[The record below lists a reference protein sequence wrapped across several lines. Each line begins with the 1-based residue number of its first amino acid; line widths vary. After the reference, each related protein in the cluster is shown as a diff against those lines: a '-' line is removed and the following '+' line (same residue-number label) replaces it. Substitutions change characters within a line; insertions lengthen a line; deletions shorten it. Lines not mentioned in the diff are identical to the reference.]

1 MVGAAMQMTGGLK
14 EQLHSL
20 TEGITFLWPELT
32 LVAALLLVLLFD
44 LIFKNKKEV
53 GLATI
58 SISALSFLLVAQC
71 LFFRPGLEAK
81 DLFVGLVTISSGANL
96 FKIGFTLTA
105 LIALIMAAQSKKY
118 AQQYFSSSEWLVS
131 LFALLLG
138 AFLMTASSN
147 LLMIYIS
154 IEVVS
159 ISSYLLTGLD
169 KGLKKSEAALK
180 YLLYGA
186 AASAVMLYG
195 MSWLYGLTGSLD
207 INTDSFIVGINA
219 AQPFT
224 LSIAVFMVLAGVLF
238 KLGAFPLHIWSPD
251 VYESAP
257 IPTVT
262 VFSIVPKLAA
272 VFVLFRLISS
282 TQTTDFNWQQWLGV
296 LAIGGMT
303 IGNFS
308 ALWQRNAKRML
319 AYSSIAH
326 AAFMLSG
333 VLLFNRAGIE
343 ATVFYGLIYLIM
355 NLGVFYIIQVF
366 ENKTGSVDFD
376 AFKGLGKVMPFTS
389 VLLLLVMISL
399 TGLPPL
405 AGFNAKLYL
414 FSAVYDGYA
423 STGNQIILWV
433 FIFGLL
439 NTVVSLFYYI
449 KIPYLLFFKTGDQ
462 IITKQQGFEWNAV
475 WGTLLVLPLFLLFFR
490 SDWFVDLLN
499 SINFVF

>member
-1 MVGAAMQMTGGLK
+1 MPGADMQRADELSQ
-14 EQLHSL
+14 QLQRL
-20 TEGITFLWPELT
+20 TEGVAYLWPEII
-32 LVAALLLVLLFD
+32 LVAGLILVLLFD
-44 LIFKNKKEV
+44 LLFKQRKDI
-53 GLATI
+53 GLAAI
-58 SISALSFLLVAQC
+58 SISVTSFLLVAQ
-71 LFFRPGLEAK
+71 LILYRVDIEVK
-81 DLFVGLVTISSGANL
+81 DLFEGLLTVSPGAAL

-105 LIALIMAAQSKKY
+105 LVALVMAVHSKKHY
-118 AQQYFSSSEWLVS
+118 QEYFSSSEWLIG

-159 ISSYLLTGLD
+159 ISSYLLTGLGRG
-169 KGLKKSEAALK
+169 KRKSEAALK

-207 INTDSFIVGINA
+207 LSTDTFLVGLTA
-219 AQPFT
+219 AQPATVT
-224 LSIAVFMVLAGVLF
+224 LAILMMLAGVLF

-251 VYESAP
+251 VYEATP
-257 IPTVT
+257 LPTVT

-272 VFVLFRLISS
+272 VFVLFRLVAA
-282 TQTTDFNWQQWLGV
+282 TQVAELDWQLWLGII
-296 LAIGGMT
+296 AIGGMT
-303 IGNFS
+303 VGNFS
-308 ALWQRNAKRML
+308 ALWQRDAKRML

-326 AAFMLSG
+326 AAFLLSG
-333 VLLFNRAGIE
+333 ILLADQAGLE
-343 ATVFYGLIYLIM
+343 ATIFYALVYLIM
-355 NLGVFYIIQVF
+355 NLAVFYLVQVF
-366 ENKTGSVDFD
+366 ENKTGSVSYETFN
-376 AFKGLGKVMPFTS
+376 GLGKMMPYTS
-389 VLLLLVMISL
+389 VLLLVTMISL

-414 FSAVYDGYA
+414 FSAVYESYSA
-423 STGNQIILWV
+423 SNQTILFWV
-433 FIFGLL
+433 LVIGLL
-439 NTVVSLFYYI
+439 NTVVALFYYI
-449 KIPYLLFFKTGDQ
+449 RIPYLLFFKHTEQTIQDGPQ
-462 IITKQQGFEWNAV
+462 FKWQAV

>member
-1 MVGAAMQMTGGLK
+1 MIGAVLQKADGLA
-14 EQLHSL
+14 EQLQSL
-20 TEGITFLWPELT
+20 TEGVGYLWPEIT
-32 LVAALLLVLLFD
+32 LVAGLIMVLLFD
-44 LIFKNKKEV
+44 LIFSNKKEV
-53 GLATI
+53 GLAAI
-58 SISALSFLLVAQC
+58 SISVLAFLLVAE
-71 LFFRPGLEAK
+71 LVFFVPNMQSK
-81 DLFVGLVTISSGANL
+81 DLFTGLITVSSGAAL

-105 LIALIMAAQSKKY
+105 IMALIMAVQSKKY
-118 AQQYFSSSEWLVS
+118 FNEYFSSSEWLIS
-131 LFALLLG
+131 LFGLLLG

-154 IEVVS
+154 VEVVS
-159 ISSYLLTGLD
+159 ISSYLLTGLG

-207 INTDSFIVGINA
+207 INTDTFIVGISS
-219 AQPFT
+219 AQPMT
-224 LSIAVFMVLAGVLF
+224 LNIALFMVLVGILF

-251 VYESAP
+251 VYEATP
-257 IPTVT
+257 TPTVT

-272 VFVLFRLISS
+272 VFVLFRLVSS
-282 TQTTDFNWQQWLGV
+282 TQSTDFDWTLWLGI

-326 AAFMLSG
+326 AAFMLTG
-333 VLLFNRAGIE
+333 ILLLNRTGIE
-343 ATVFYGLIYLIM
+343 ATVFYGFVYLLMNLTAFYLI
-355 NLGVFYIIQVF
+355 QAF
-366 ENKTGSVDFD
+366 ENETGTSDYESL
-376 AFKGLGKVMPFTS
+376 KGLGKSMPYIS
-389 VLLLLVMISL
+389 VLLLIVMISL
-399 TGLPPL
+399 TGLPPV

-414 FSAVYDGYA
+414 FSAVYDQYS
-423 STGNQIILWV
+423 STGEKILLWV

-449 KIPYLLFFKTGDQ
+449 RIPYLLFFKPDNQTIEGQ
-462 IITKQQGFEWNAV
+462 ARFNWNMI

>member
-1 MVGAAMQMTGGLK
+1 MVGAAMQMADGLK
-14 EQLHSL
+14 EQLQSL
-20 TEGITFLWPELT
+20 TEGVAFLWPEIT
-32 LVAALLLVLLFD
+32 LVVGLLLVLLFD
-44 LIFKNKKEV
+44 LIFQNRKEV
-53 GLATI
+53 GIAAI
-58 SISALSFLLVAQC
+58 SISVLSFLLVAQC
-71 LFFRPGLEAK
+71 LSFVPNLEAK
-81 DLFVGLVTISSGANL
+81 DLFVGLITVSSGANL
-96 FKIGFTLTA
+96 FKVGFTLTA
-105 LIALIMAAQSKKY
+105 LVALIMAAQSKKY

-131 LFALLLG
+131 LFGLLLG

-147 LLMIYIS
+147 LLMIYVS

-159 ISSYLLTGLD
+159 ISSYLLTGLG

-207 INTDSFIVGINA
+207 INTDTFIVGMNA

-224 LSIAVFMVLAGVLF
+224 LNIAIFMVLAGVLF

-257 IPTVT
+257 MPTVT

-282 TQTTDFNWQQWLGV
+282 TETTDFNWQQWLGI

-303 IGNFS
+303 FGNFS

-343 ATVFYGLIYLIM
+343 ATVFYAFIYLIM
-355 NLGVFYIIQVF
+355 NLAAFYLIQVF
-366 ENKTGSVDFD
+366 ENTTGSVNFD
-376 AFKGLGKVMPFTS
+376 SFRGLGKTMPYTAI
-389 VLLLLVMISL
+389 LLLVVMISL
-399 TGLPPL
+399 TGLPPV
-405 AGFNAKLYL
+405 AGFNAKLFL
-414 FSAVYDGYA
+414 FSAVYEGYV
-423 STGNQIILWV
+423 STGDQIILWV

-449 KIPYLLFFKTGDQ
+449 RIPYLLFFKTGDQ
-462 IITKQQGFEWNAV
+462 IITKQEGFRWHMA
-475 WGTLLVLPLFLLFFR
+475 WGTFLVLPLFLLFFR

>member
-1 MVGAAMQMTGGLK
+1 
-14 EQLHSL
+14 
-20 TEGITFLWPELT
+20 
-32 LVAALLLVLLFD
+32 
-44 LIFKNKKEV
+44 
-53 GLATI
+53 
-58 SISALSFLLVAQC
+58 
-71 LFFRPGLEAK
+71 
-81 DLFVGLVTISSGANL
+81 
-96 FKIGFTLTA
+96 
-105 LIALIMAAQSKKY
+105 
-118 AQQYFSSSEWLVS
+118 
-131 LFALLLG
+131 
-138 AFLMTASSN
+138 
-147 LLMIYIS
+147 MIYVS

-159 ISSYLLTGLD
+159 ISSYLLTGLG

-207 INTDSFIVGINA
+207 INTDTFIVGMNA

-224 LSIAVFMVLAGVLF
+224 LNIAIFMVLAGVLF

-257 IPTVT
+257 MPTVT
-262 VFSIVPKLAA
+262 VLSIVPKLAA

-282 TQTTDFNWQQWLGV
+282 TETTDFNWQQWLGI

-343 ATVFYGLIYLIM
+343 ATVFYAFIYLIM
-355 NLGVFYIIQVF
+355 NLAAFYLIQVF
-366 ENKTGSVDFD
+366 ENTTGSVNFD
-376 AFKGLGKVMPFTS
+376 SFRGLGKTMPYTAI
-389 VLLLLVMISL
+389 LLLVVMISL
-399 TGLPPL
+399 TGLPPV
-405 AGFNAKLYL
+405 AGFNAKLFL
-414 FSAVYDGYA
+414 FSAVYEGYV
-423 STGNQIILWV
+423 STGDQIILWV

-449 KIPYLLFFKTGDQ
+449 RIPYLLFFKTGDQ
-462 IITKQQGFEWNAV
+462 IITKQEGFRWHMA
-475 WGTLLVLPLFLLFFR
+475 WGTFLVLPLFLLFFR

>member
-1 MVGAAMQMTGGLK
+1 MVMAAMQKAEGLAN
-14 EQLHSL
+14 QLQSL
-20 TEGITFLWPELT
+20 TEGVAYLWPEIV
-32 LVAALLLVLLFD
+32 LVVGLLLVLLFD
-44 LIFKNKKEV
+44 LIFKDKKNV
-53 GLATI
+53 GLAAI
-58 SISALSFLLVAQC
+58 SLSVLSFLLVAQW
-71 LFFRPGLEAK
+71 FSFVPNLEAK
-81 DLFVGLVTISSGANL
+81 DLFVGLVTVSSGANL

-105 LIALIMAAQSKKY
+105 IVALVMAIQSKKY
-118 AQQYFSSSEWLVS
+118 ANEYFGSSEWLVS
-131 LFALLLG
+131 LFGLLLG

-159 ISSYLLTGLD
+159 ISSYLLTGLG
-169 KGLKKSEAALK
+169 KGFKKSEAALK

-207 INTDSFIVGINA
+207 INTDTFIVGMNA

-224 LSIAVFMVLAGVLF
+224 LNIAIFMVLAGVLF

-262 VFSIVPKLAA
+262 IFSVVPKLAA
-272 VFVLFRLISS
+272 VFLLFRLISS

-343 ATVFYGLIYLIM
+343 ATVFYGFIYLIM
-355 NLGVFYIIQVF
+355 NLGAFYLIQVF
-366 ENKTGSVDFD
+366 ENTTGSVEYES
-376 AFKGLGKVMPFTS
+376 FKGLGKAMPFTS
-389 VLLLLVMISL
+389 ILLLIVMISL
-399 TGLPPL
+399 TGLPPV

-414 FSAVYDGYA
+414 FSSVYEGYVA
-423 STGNQIILWV
+423 SGNQIILWV

-449 KIPYLLFFKTGDQ
+449 RIPYLLFFKAETQNIGPQ
-462 IITKQQGFEWNAV
+462 AGFKWEMA
-475 WGTLLVLPLFLLFFR
+475 WGTLLVLPLFILFFR

>member
-1 MVGAAMQMTGGLK
+1 MIGAALQKADGLA
-14 EQLHSL
+14 EQLQSL
-20 TEGITFLWPELT
+20 KDAVPYLWPEIT
-32 LVAALLLVLLFD
+32 LVAGLLFVLLFD
-44 LIFKNKKEV
+44 LIFSNKKEI
-53 GLATI
+53 GLAAI
-58 SISALSFLLVAQC
+58 SISVLVFLLVAE
-71 LFFRPGLEAK
+71 LVSFVPNLERK
-81 DLFVGLVTISSGANL
+81 DLFTGLITVSSGAAL

-105 LIALIMAAQSKKY
+105 LIALIMAVQSKKY
-118 AQQYFSSSEWLVS
+118 FNEYFSSSEWLIS
-131 LFALLLG
+131 LFGLLLG

-154 IEVVS
+154 VEVVS
-159 ISSYLLTGLD
+159 ISSYLLTGLG

-207 INTDSFIVGINA
+207 ISTDTFIVGINS
-219 AQPFT
+219 AQPMT
-224 LSIAVFMVLAGVLF
+224 LNIALFMVLVGILF

-251 VYESAP
+251 VYEATP

-272 VFVLFRLISS
+272 VFVLFRLVSS
-282 TQTTDFNWQQWLGV
+282 TQSTDFDWTLWLGI

-333 VLLFNRAGIE
+333 ILLLNRTGIE
-343 ATVFYGLIYLIM
+343 ATVFYGFVYLLMNLAAFYLI
-355 NLGVFYIIQVF
+355 QTF
-366 ENKTGSVDFD
+366 ENETGTADYES
-376 AFKGLGKVMPFTS
+376 FKGLGKSMPYLS
-389 VLLLLVMISL
+389 VLLLVVMISL
-399 TGLPPL
+399 TGLPPV

-414 FSAVYDGYA
+414 FSAVYDQYSLNGEK
-423 STGNQIILWV
+423 ILLWV

-449 KIPYLLFFKTGDQ
+449 RIPYLLFFKPENQTIEGQ
-462 IITKQQGFEWNAV
+462 TRFNWNMI
-475 WGTLLVLPLFLLFFR
+475 WGTLLVLPLFILFFR

>member
-1 MVGAAMQMTGGLK
+1 MIGAALQKADSLA
-14 EQLHSL
+14 EQLQSL
-20 TEGITFLWPELT
+20 TEGAAYLWPEIT
-32 LVAALLLVLLFD
+32 LIAGLLLVLLFD
-44 LIFKNKKEV
+44 LLFHNKKEL
-53 GLATI
+53 GLAAI
-58 SISALSFLLVAQC
+58 SISVLAFLLVAQC
-71 LFFRPGLEAK
+71 IFFVPNLEAK
-81 DLFVGLVTISSGANL
+81 DLFTALVTVSSGAAL
-96 FKIGFTLTA
+96 FKMGFTLAA
-105 LIALIMAAQSKKY
+105 LVALVMAVQSKKY
-118 AQQYFSSSEWLVS
+118 FNEYFTSSEWLIC
-131 LFALLLG
+131 LFGLLLG
-138 AFLMTASSN
+138 VFLMTASSN

-154 IEVVS
+154 VEVVS
-159 ISSYLLTGLD
+159 ISSYLLTGLG

-207 INTDSFIVGINA
+207 ISTDTFIVGMAA
-219 AQPFT
+219 AQPLT
-224 LSIAVFMVLAGVLF
+224 LNIAIFMVLAGILF

-251 VYESAP
+251 VYEATP
-257 IPTVT
+257 MPTVT

-272 VFVLFRLISS
+272 VFVLFRLTAS
-282 TQTTDFNWQQWLGV
+282 TQDTEFDWTLWLGI

-333 VLLFNRAGIE
+333 ILLLNRTGIE
-343 ATVFYGLIYLIM
+343 ATVFYGFIYLLM
-355 NLGVFYIIQVF
+355 NLGVFYLIQVF
-366 ENKTGSVDFD
+366 ENKIGNVEYESFQ
-376 AFKGLGKVMPFTS
+376 GLGKKMPVIS
-389 VLLLLVMISL
+389 VLLLVVMIAL
-399 TGLPPL
+399 TGLPPT

-414 FSAVYDGYA
+414 FSAVYEQYNLSGE
-423 STGNQIILWV
+423 NILLWV
-433 FIFGLL
+433 FIIGLL

-449 KIPYLLFFKTGDQ
+449 QIPYLLFFKTETQ
-462 IITKQQGFEWNAV
+462 NIEPQTGFKWHMV
-475 WGTLLVLPLFLLFFR
+475 LGTLLVLPLFLLFFR

>member
-1 MVGAAMQMTGGLK
+1 MVVAAMQKAVGLAD
-14 EQLHSL
+14 QLQLL
-20 TEGITFLWPELT
+20 TEGVAYLWPEIVL
-32 LVAALLLVLLFD
+32 LAGLLLVLLFD
-44 LIFKNKKEV
+44 LIFKNKKNV
-53 GLATI
+53 GLAAI
-58 SISALSFLLVAQC
+58 SLSVLSFLFVAQC
-71 LFFRPGLEAK
+71 FSFVPNLEAK
-81 DLFVGLVTISSGANL
+81 DLFVGLITVSSGANL

-105 LIALIMAAQSKKY
+105 IVALVMAIQSKKY
-118 AQQYFSSSEWLVS
+118 AAEYFGSSEWLVS
-131 LFALLLG
+131 LFGLLFG

-159 ISSYLLTGLD
+159 ISSYLLTGLG

-207 INTDSFIVGINA
+207 INTDTFIVGMSS

-224 LSIAVFMVLAGVLF
+224 LNIAIFMVLAGVLF

-257 IPTVT
+257 MPTVT
-262 VFSIVPKLAA
+262 IFSVVPKLAA
-272 VFVLFRLISS
+272 VFLLFRLISS

-308 ALWQRNAKRML
+308 ALWQHNAKRML

-343 ATVFYGLIYLIM
+343 ATVFYGFIYLIM
-355 NLGVFYIIQVF
+355 NLGAFYLIQVF
-366 ENKTGSVDFD
+366 ENTTGSVEYESFR
-376 AFKGLGKVMPFTS
+376 GLGKAMPFTS
-389 VLLLLVMISL
+389 ILLLIVMISL
-399 TGLPPL
+399 TGLPPV

-414 FSAVYDGYA
+414 FSSVYEGYVA
-423 STGNQIILWV
+423 SGNQIILWV

-449 KIPYLLFFKTGDQ
+449 RIPYLLFFKAGNQ
-462 IITKQQGFEWNAV
+462 NIAPQAGFKWEKF
-475 WGTLLVLPLFLLFFR
+475 WGTLLVLPLFILFFR